1 MKGDEFVWNYRIL
14 KRLNKRDKK
23 PYYAMHEVYYTKDV
37 KTGKVIA
44 NGWTQDPVSAYGD
57 TPKEVVE
64 ALTMMLKD
72 AVKAPV
78 FDEAKQEAENKRR
91 KKLGLKTEWD
101 ISEEEAKK
109 EMREGK
115 CLPMDTLWDD
125 IKKDKRKK
133 KT

>member
-1 MKGDEFVWNYRIL
+1 
-14 KRLNKRDKK
+14 
-23 PYYAMHEVYYTKDV
+23 MHEVYYSKDT
-37 KTGKVIA
+37 KTGKAIA

-78 FDEAKQEAENKRR
+78 FDEAKQEAFNKKR
-91 KKLGLKTEWD
+91 KKLGFKTEMQLA
-101 ISEEEAKK
+101 EEEAKK

-125 IKKDKRKK
+125 IIKEGKK
-133 KT
+133 KEKKK